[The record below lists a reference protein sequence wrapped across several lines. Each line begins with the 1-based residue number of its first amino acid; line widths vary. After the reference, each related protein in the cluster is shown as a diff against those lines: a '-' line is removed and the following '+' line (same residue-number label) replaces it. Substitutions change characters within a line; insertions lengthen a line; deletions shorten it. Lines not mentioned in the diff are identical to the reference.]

1 MRSEALKGHLD
12 LLVLATLHGRPL
24 HGYALIE
31 AIRAGSGGVF
41 DLPEGTVYPALY
53 RLERAGLLRS
63 KSFPGAGRR
72 QRRVYEVT
80 PRGREVLSERVDE
93 WRQLSRGVASVLAA
107 AS

>member
-1 MRSEALKGHLD
+1 M
-12 LLVLATLHGRPL
+12 VLATLRGRPL

-31 AIRAGSGGVF
+31 SIRAGSGGVF

-63 KSFPGAGRR
+63 KSSPGVGRR
-72 QRRVYEVT
+72 RRRVYELT
-80 PRGREVLSERVDE
+80 PRGMEVLSERVEE
-93 WRQLSRGVASVLAA
+93 WRRLSGGIASVIAA